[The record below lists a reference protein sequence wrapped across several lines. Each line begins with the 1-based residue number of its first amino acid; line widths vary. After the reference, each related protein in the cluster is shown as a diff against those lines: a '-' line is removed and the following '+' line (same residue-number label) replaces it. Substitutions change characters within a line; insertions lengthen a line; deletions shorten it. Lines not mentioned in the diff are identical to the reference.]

1 MLRLV
6 MNYAENDKTN
16 KIKTV
21 RCDASY
27 PWPAG
32 KAPWSVEMGGNGI
45 PPQSKRRRSN
55 SGPKRRR
62 SNSGGRT
69 ASVAS
74 SSERAVSM
82 ARFETPS
89 TPLPAP
95 GRFQKPRNAEEAEK
109 MLVMARH
116 MMEKVAN
123 FAAKEQKIST
133 QEAVVIKQAIDAGNN
148 HH

>member
-6 MNYAENDKTN
+6 KHYAENDKTY

-55 SGPKRRR
+55 SG
-62 SNSGGRT
+62 GRA
-69 ASVAS
+69 ASVANS
-74 SSERAVSM
+74 SGRAVSM

-95 GRFQKPRNAEEAEK
+95 GRFQMPRNAEEAEK
-109 MLVMARH
+109 MLAMARH
-116 MMEKVAN
+116 MMKKVAN
-123 FAAKEQKIST
+123 FAVKEQKIST
-133 QEAVVIKQAIDAGNN
+133 QEAIVIKQAFDAGNN

>member
-6 MNYAENDKTN
+6 KHYAENDKTN

-32 KAPWSVEMGGNGI
+32 KAPWSVEMGGSGI

-55 SGPKRRR
+55 SGGK
-62 SNSGGRT
+62 T

-74 SSERAVSM
+74 SCGRAVSM

-95 GRFQKPRNAEEAEK
+95 GWFQKPRNAEEAEK
-109 MLVMARH
+109 MLAMARH

-123 FAAKEQKIST
+123 FAEKEKKISG
-133 QEAVVIKQAIDAGNN
+133 QEAVVIKQAINGGRR

>member
-6 MNYAENDKTN
+6 KHYAENDKTN

-45 PPQSKRRRSN
+45 PPQ
-55 SGPKRRR
+55 PKRCRL
-62 SNSGGRT
+62 NSGGM
-69 ASVAS
+69 AMPVAS
-74 SSERAVSM
+74 SSGRAVSM
-82 ARFETPS
+82 SNPEAPS

-109 MLVMARH
+109 MLAMARH

-123 FAAKEQKIST
+123 FAVKEQKIST
-133 QEAVVIKQAIDAGNN
+133 QEAVLIKKAIDAGNN

>member
-6 MNYAENDKTN
+6 KHYAENDKTY

-55 SGPKRRR
+55 SG
-62 SNSGGRT
+62 GRA
-69 ASVAS
+69 ASVANS
-74 SSERAVSM
+74 SGRAVSM

-95 GRFQKPRNAEEAEK
+95 GRFQMPRNAEEAEK

-133 QEAVVIKQAIDAGNN
+133 QEAVVIKQTIDAGNN
-148 HH
+148 YH

>member
-6 MNYAENDKTN
+6 KNYAENDKTN

-45 PPQSKRRRSN
+45 PPQ
-55 SGPKRRR
+55 PKRRR

-74 SSERAVSM
+74 SSGRAVSM
-82 ARFETPS
+82 ARFETLS

-95 GRFQKPRNAEEAEK
+95 GWFQKPRNAEEAEK
-109 MLVMARH
+109 MLAMARH

-123 FAAKEQKIST
+123 FAEKEKKISG
-133 QEAVVIKQAIDAGNN
+133 QEAVVIKQAINGGKK